1 MIRTPG
7 NNAARNTLLIVIGLS
22 LMGLFAAVMVWRFAL
37 EQETRE
43 KIVLHN
49 RMAIVL
55 NGRSDAIS
63 KWIEQQENMVRS
75 LGENTSLR
83 LYLNSLSN
91 DLGLEA
97 QGQQALKEFILP
109 LLNDRANQNGFMANI
124 AQPEFEVKANIRKQ
138 NHAGLALTNL
148 EGRVIVATSGMPEVI
163 RAVTAY
169 LSAGANQEAIM
180 IGPYEGESGLPTI
193 AVITPVFGIDGD
205 VDTSALGFLVG
216 IRLLDSSFFELLLQ
230 PGEVTST
237 ARNYL
242 LTKQNGAIHFI
253 QNNRRSDLQYIPDQ
267 DTSQERGDGLAYANP
282 GKLMQTIDYKGDN
295 VLISS
300 TAVAGSEWILAR
312 TINSKEALGPAVIR
326 KRNILIISVLGLIS
340 LTVLLALIW
349 RHGISVRLQKAIAR
363 QKILA
368 EKHEKLSAFMS
379 VVTNSQPTEISA
391 IDKDGN
397 YIFVNLQKALSAGSS
412 PENMIG
418 KTPTAVLGRDRARA
432 DELHCE
438 EVLVK
443 NISLSKIR
451 DVGTEDSPKT
461 VKTDYVPIMIG
472 EEGDRRETGV
482 LMVRED
488 ITAIE
493 QNRIKRELSLKSL
506 VSTLTMI
513 IGSRDPYSKAHA
525 ERVVMVTNV
534 LTKELQ
540 IDDTMSATAELAGAM
555 MNLGK
560 ILVPRELLVKPENLT
575 GDELAVIRSSM
586 LKSAD
591 LIENIEFE
599 GPVSE
604 TLRQMQAHWDGTGK
618 PKGLAGEEILPSA
631 RIVSVSNAFVG
642 MTSARAHRDGM
653 DMRKAMQIL
662 MDEADKIYDRRPV
675 VALMNYLENKGG
687 LEEWNFFNERPSETL
702 K

>member
-1 MIRTPG
+1 MKRIPG
-7 NNAARNTLLIVIGLS
+7 NNAAHKTFLIVIGLS
-22 LMGLFAAVMVWRFAL
+22 LIGLFAFAAVWRFAA

-43 KIVLHN
+43 KIVLQN
-49 RMAIVL
+49 RMAVVL

-63 KWIEQQENMVRS
+63 KWIEQQKDIVS
-75 LGENTSLR
+75 ALAENTSLR

-109 LLNDRANQNGFMANI
+109 LLNDRANQNGYTASLV
-124 AQPEFEVKANIRKQ
+124 QPEFEIKANIRQQ
-138 NHAGLALTNL
+138 NHAGLALTTP
-148 EGRVIVATSGMPEVI
+148 EGQVIVATSGMPEVI

-169 LSAGANQEAIM
+169 LSAGANQEEIM
-180 IGPYEGESGLPTI
+180 IGPYAGESGLPTI

-205 VDTSALGFLVG
+205 ENSSALGFLVG
-216 IRLLDSSFFELLLQ
+216 IRLLDNSFFELLLQ

-242 LTKQNGAIHFI
+242 ITKQNDAIQFI
-253 QNNRRSDLQYIPDQ
+253 QNRKISDLQYIPDQ
-267 DTSQERGDGLAYANP
+267 DASLEQGGGLAFLNP
-282 GKLMQTIDYKGDN
+282 GKLLQTIDHEGNN
-295 VLISS
+295 VLMSS
-300 TAVAGSEWILAR
+300 VGVAGTDWMLAR
-312 TINSKEALGPAVIR
+312 TINANEALGPVTAR
-326 KRNILIISVLGLIS
+326 KRNILVISILGLIS
-340 LTVLLALIW
+340 LTVIFTLIW
-349 RHGISVRLQKAIAR
+349 RHGISIRLQKAIAK
-363 QKILA
+363 QKILT

-418 KTPTAVLGRDRARA
+418 KTPTAVMGRDRARF

-438 EVLVK
+438 EVFLQ
-443 NISLSKIR
+443 NISISKIR
-451 DVGTEDSPKT
+451 DVGTEENPKT
-461 VKTDYVPIMIG
+461 IKTDYVPIMID
-472 EEGDRRETGV
+472 EESDPNDTGV

-513 IGSRDPYSKAHA
+513 IGSRDPYSKTHA

-534 LTKELQ
+534 LSKELQ
-540 IDDTMSATAELAGAM
+540 IDETMSATAELAGAM

-560 ILVPRELLVKPENLT
+560 ILVPRELLVKPANLT

-591 LIENIEFE
+591 LIDNIEFE

-618 PKGLAGEEILPSA
+618 PNGLAGEDILLSA
-631 RIVSVSNAFVG
+631 RIVSVANAFVG

-653 DMRKAMQIL
+653 EMRKAVQIL
-662 MDEADKIYDRRPV
+662 MGDADKIYDRRPV

-687 LEEWNFFNERPSETL
+687 IEEWNSFNERPDNL
-702 K
+702 P